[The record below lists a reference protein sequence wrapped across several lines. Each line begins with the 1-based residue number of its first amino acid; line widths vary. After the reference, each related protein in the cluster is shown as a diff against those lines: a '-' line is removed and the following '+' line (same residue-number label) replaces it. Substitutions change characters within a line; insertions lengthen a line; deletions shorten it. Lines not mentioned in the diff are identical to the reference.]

1 MADATPTDFELL
13 EAWRTGDEGA
23 GRDLFARYF
32 DSVYRFFRNKV
43 DDAAE
48 DLTQQT
54 FMGLVQGKDR
64 FRGDASFRTYLFMIA
79 RKKLYSFLR
88 SNQRRAEPVE
98 FHSTSVADLGLVS
111 PSRAVAERQ
120 EQQLLLQALRR
131 LPVEMQVALEL
142 FYWEELTVTEI
153 AEVLETPVGTVKS
166 RLQRARAR
174 LDQVIAELSES
185 EALLRSTVDNFEM
198 WARQLQDQM
207 KPPGESE
214 AVDAAGGD
222 AEPRDDASGDDEPGK
237 A

>member
-1 MADATPTDFELL
+1 MADGTPTDFQLL

-23 GRDLFARYF
+23 GRELFARYF

-43 DDAAE
+43 DEAAE

-88 SNQRRAEPVE
+88 SNQRRNEPVE
-98 FHSTSVADLGLVS
+98 FNSTSVADLGLVS

-207 KPPGESE
+207 KPG
-214 AVDAAGGD
+214 GGD
-222 AEPRDDASGDDEPGK
+222 GASEGDDASADEGDEPEK

>member
-1 MADATPTDFELL
+1 MEQDGERSDFELL
-13 EAWRTGDEGA
+13 EAWRGGDEA
-23 GRDLFARYF
+23 PGRVLFARYF

-43 DDAAE
+43 DEAAE

-79 RKKLYSFLR
+79 RKRLYSHLR
-88 SNQRRAEPVE
+88 KAHRDHAERDAAPWGE
-98 FHSTSVADLGLVS
+98 RSVADLGLSS
-111 PSRAVAERQ
+111 PSRVVARHQ
-120 EQQLLLQALRR
+120 EQRLLLLALRR

-174 LDQVIAELSES
+174 LDAAIAELADS
-185 EALLRSTVDNFEM
+185 EALRRSTMDNFSQ
-198 WARQLQDQM
+198 WAKELRTVLG
-207 KPPGESE
+207 PPPEDGE
-214 AVDAAGGD
+214 
-222 AEPRDDASGDDEPGK
+222 P
-237 A
+237 